1 MLLWGAWAVFAIKHA
16 RKIMN
21 EELKHLFEPKVNLYA
36 KNNSASRYD
45 GIELRRW
52 EIYLGAVFLL
62 PIRIV
67 VGGITFMSGVLS
79 MYIVYMAFGSKEIS
93 RLPISNTT

>member
-79 MYIVYMAFGSKEIS
+79 MYVVYMAFGSKEIS